1 MAVQPLPPGPDPSGP
16 ARLRASDLAY
26 ARLRAEIIDW
36 TLAPGTPLGE
46 IETSERLG
54 VSRTP
59 LREALSRLVAEG
71 LVTSSGRTSRV
82 APLSRRHIVELFEL
96 REALETQAARLAA
109 RRRDPIAFERLREA
123 FRALPQTAG
132 SVDLDRYY
140 ALTGELDAAIDAAAE
155 SGALASALRDLRG
168 QLQRARRSSQTD
180 RDRLD
185 QAARE
190 HALIVEAI
198 LARDELLAAQA
209 TAVHLHASLEHILA
223 SLPEEAPEP
232 AR

>member
-1 MAVQPLPPGPDPSGP
+1 MSAELAAPETGAP
-16 ARLRASDLAY
+16 ARRRASDLAY

-36 TLAPGTPLGE
+36 TLEPGTPLSE
-46 IETSERLG
+46 IETAARLG

-59 LREALSRLVAEG
+59 LREALSRLSAEG

-109 RRRDPIAFERLREA
+109 RRREPDSFEQLRDA
-123 FRALPQTAG
+123 FRELPDRDREI
-132 SVDLDRYY
+132 DLDRYY
-140 ALTGELDAAIDAAAE
+140 ALAGELDSAIDAAAD
-155 SGALASALRDLRG
+155 SAALRSSLRDLRG
-168 QLQRARRSSQTD
+168 QLLRARRSSHAD
-180 RDRLD
+180 RDRLV

-190 HALIVEAI
+190 HRLIADAI
-198 LARDELLAAQA
+198 AAGDELLAAQA

-223 SLPEEAPEP
+223 SLPGEGPTA
-232 AR
+232 A

>member
-1 MAVQPLPPGPDPSGP
+1 VSAEPVVSGGE
-16 ARLRASDLAY
+16 AAGGRLRASDLAY
-26 ARLRAEIIDW
+26 ARLRREIIDW

-46 IETSERLG
+46 IETATRLG

-59 LREALSRLVAEG
+59 LREALSRLTAEG
-71 LVTSSGRTSRV
+71 LVTSAGRTSRV

-109 RRRDPIAFERLREA
+109 RRRDPVAFEALRDA
-123 FRALPQTAG
+123 FRGLPAHG
-132 SVDLDRYY
+132 EAVDLDRYY
-140 ALTGELDAAIDAAAE
+140 ALTAELDAAVDAAAD
-155 SGALASALRDLRG
+155 SSALRSALRDLRG

-190 HALIVEAI
+190 HALIVDAI

-223 SLPEEAPEP
+223 SLPEGAE
-232 AR
+232 

>member
-1 MAVQPLPPGPDPSGP
+1 MAVQPLPPVPDPSGT

-26 ARLRAEIIDW
+26 ARLRTEIIDW

-96 REALETQAARLAA
+96 REALEAQAARLAA
-109 RRRDPIAFERLREA
+109 RRRDPADFERLREA
-123 FRALPQTAG
+123 FRALPATPTT
-132 SVDLDRYY
+132 VDLDRYY
-140 ALTGELDAAIDAAAE
+140 ALTGELDAAIDTAAA
-155 SGALASALRDLRG
+155 STALASALRDLRG

-190 HALIVEAI
+190 HALIVDAI

-223 SLPEEAPEP
+223 SLPDEAPEP